1 MMSYDDVLQRI
12 EQAGRELVP
21 PALHWAGQMFRIK
34 KDQQRERIHEIE
46 LEKHERAGE
55 AADALT
61 KALMRHNDNL
71 TPAALGAPYVQHIND
86 ISNHNLKLKN
96 LEKQS

>member
-34 KDQQRERIHEIE
+34 KDQQQERIHEIE
-46 LEKHERAGE
+46 LEKYDKAGE

-61 KALMRHNDNL
+61 RAMMRHNANL
-71 TPAALGAPYVQHIND
+71 TPAALGAPYMQHIND
-86 ISNHNLKLKN
+86 MSQHNLKLKN
-96 LEKQS
+96 QEKNS